1 MAEDLGERTEAPTPK
16 RLSEARDKG
25 QIAKSTDLSSAM
37 LLLAVVVML
46 VAIGASFLEHAV
58 GMLRATL
65 GGEIKLND
73 ALHGVGGGADAV
85 REILVAVVRTA
96 WPALAIAFVI
106 AYIVHFT
113 QVGWLLSGKALQPK
127 FKQFDIIKGLGKLF
141 SKRNLVKGVVNVLKL
156 GMVSSVAILFVR
168 ANIHKVATLPL
179 LHLPGGAAVVGR
191 LVLELALWCLL
202 LLLILGVIDFLY
214 QKWQHK
220 EDLKMTKQEVKDER
234 KNMDGDPYMKRRQMQ
249 FGRDILNQ
257 QVRKSVPE
265 ADVVV
270 TNPTHYAVALKY
282 DHGKMHAP
290 RVVAKGA
297 DFMAMQ
303 IRYIAAANG
312 VPIVERPPL
321 ARALYNK
328 CEVGDEIPFDLY
340 EAVAEL
346 LAYVYRL
353 EGRLAS

>member
-1 MAEDLGERTEAPTPK
+1 MAEDLGEKTEAPTPK
-16 RLSEARDKG
+16 RLGEARNRG
-25 QIAKSTDLSSAM
+25 QIAKSTDLASAM
-37 LLLAVVVML
+37 LLLALVVMVL
-46 VAIGASFLEHAV
+46 AIGTTLIEHAA
-58 GMLRATL
+58 GLMRKTL
-65 GGEIKLND
+65 GDDIRVND
-73 ALHGVGGGADAV
+73 SFSGVPGGVDV
-85 REILVAVVRTA
+85 IRELAIDVARIV
-96 WPALAIAFVI
+96 WPALVIAFMI
-106 AYIVHFT
+106 AYVVHYT
-113 QVGWLLSGKALQPK
+113 QVGWLISTKALEPK
-127 FKQFDIIKGLGKLF
+127 FKQFNIVKGIGKLF
-141 SKRNLVKGVVNVLKL
+141 SKRNVVKGVVNVLKL
-156 GMVSSVAILFVR
+156 ALIGSVAILFIR
-168 ANIHKVATLPL
+168 ANMREVATLTL
-179 LHLPGGAAVVGR
+179 LHITGALPVAGR
-191 LVLELALWCLL
+191 LLLELALWCLL
-202 LLLILGVIDFLY
+202 LLLILGVVDYIY

-234 KNMDGDPYMKRRQMQ
+234 KTMDGDPYMKRRQHE

-257 QVRKSVPE
+257 QIRKSVPE

-270 TNPTHYAVALKY
+270 TNPTHFAVALKY

-328 CEVGDEIPFDLY
+328 CEIGQEIPVDLY